1 MSALLTSRPIADR
14 AAGHDAR
21 SRVLSLIAPGLPQDF
36 PEIQRWARSLGWS
49 VFPDAGIVSLPL
61 GDGSPWQNLTQFVDA
76 LRDVLDDRQLADLR
90 AAWLR
95 PGEPL
100 SAQLPALVHAQPVL
114 SMVPYE
120 GSPLSHILREK
131 RIETWFQPV
140 VRARDHEVWG
150 YECLMRGR
158 ANDGDLILPE
168 RLFQWAAQER
178 LLFVL
183 DRICRETHLY
193 NAGRAGLPPGCH
205 VLINFLPA
213 AVYDPKHCLQ
223 TSIRAAC
230 DSGLSPEQVTFEVV
244 ETHQVDDPEH
254 LRSILDYYRSHGFRV
269 ALDDVGAGYAGLSLM
284 AELQPDLVKLDAKV
298 VRKSEHNAAYRD
310 VCASVIEL
318 AHKGGHHVV
327 AEGIETPEQC
337 AVMEGLG
344 VDLLQGF
351 LFGRPAAEPAGCRS
365 SVVNFPPSDDD
376 SETQR
381 DAAS

>member
-1 MSALLTSRPIADR
+1 MSALLTSQPIAEHV
-14 AAGHDAR
+14 AGQR
-21 SRVLSLIAPGLPQDF
+21 GGRRVLSLIAPGLPHDY
-36 PEIQRWARSLGWS
+36 PEIQNWARSFGWS

-61 GDGSPWQNLTQFVDA
+61 GDGAPWQNLTQFVDA
-76 LRDVLDDRQLADLR
+76 LRNALNEKQLVELR

-95 PGEPL
+95 PGQPL
-100 SAQLPALVHAQPVL
+100 SEQLHALVHARPVL
-114 SMVPYE
+114 SMVPFE
-120 GSPLSHILREK
+120 GSPLSEILKEK

-140 VRARDHEVWG
+140 VRALDHEVWG

-158 ANDGDLILPE
+158 TADGDLILPE
-168 RLFQWAAQER
+168 RLFQWASQER
-178 LLFVL
+178 LLFIL

-193 NAGRAGLPPGCH
+193 NAGRAGLPPGCN

-223 TSIRAAC
+223 TSIRAAY

-254 LRSILDYYRSHGFRV
+254 LRGILDYYRSHGFRV

-318 AHKGGHHVV
+318 AHKGGHRVV

-337 AVMEGLG
+337 AVMEALG

-351 LFGRPAAEPAGCRS
+351 LFGRPAAEPAGCRL
-365 SVVNFPPSDDD
+365 SVVNLPPSDDD
-376 SETQR
+376 AESQR
-381 DAAS
+381 EAAS